1 MRKQNKKNLKQLKSE
16 PSDYGNVNLTH
27 HRAVRLEQINPYS
40 GRLRLRV
47 LDGSQL
53 DRLLN
58 QDKISIEQ
66 HFSGEKFG
74 GDVQSVEGSSSCLAN
89 LTRLQVGGDQASER
103 FIGALG
109 KVVDAM
115 RALEKSTKRGTPDL
129 IIGVMLNTI
138 EIDDD
143 LLPHFKKGLDALS
156 EHYSVLRWISPS
168 FSLR

>member
-1 MRKQNKKNLKQLKSE
+1 MKKQNKKNLKRLKSK

-27 HRAVRLEQINPYS
+27 HRVVRLEQISPNS

-53 DRLLN
+53 DKLLH
-58 QDKISIEQ
+58 QDKITIEQ
-66 HFSGEKFG
+66 HFAGEKFG

-89 LTRLQVGGDQASER
+89 LTRLQVGGEQASNR

-115 RALEKSTKRGTPDL
+115 RVLEENTKRGTPDL
-129 IIGVMLNTI
+129 IIGVALNIIT
-138 EIDDD
+138 IDDD
-143 LLPHFKKGLDALS
+143 LLPHFRKGLDALS
-156 EHYSVLRWISPS
+156 EHYSVSRWMSSS

>member
-1 MRKQNKKNLKQLKSE
+1 MKRQNKKNLKRLKSE

-27 HRAVRLEQINPYS
+27 HRVVRLEQVHANS

-53 DRLLN
+53 DKLLH
-58 QDKISIEQ
+58 QDKISVEQ

-89 LTRLQVGGDQASER
+89 LTRLQVGGDQASDR

-129 IIGVMLNTI
+129 VIGAVLNTI

-143 LLPHFKKGLDALS
+143 LLPHFKQGLDALS